1 MGEINTPIAFEAINI
16 RPKTEGKKGLQ
27 YRRPGLGLIM
37 CSNTLKA
44 IRCFLLGA
52 APHSGPKILKI
63 FKNFKYKGKSG

>member
-16 RPKTEGKKGLQ
+16 RPKMGEKKGCSAGGQ
-27 YRRPGLGLIM
+27 AGLIM